1 MRTGISKDNPLARPH
16 SIADTVEN
24 NARGEKAIGV
34 GSDSVGIPLTGLEPP
49 ASEPIGKILALM
61 MTGVAPPSKLYE
73 SAIANQNYF
82 GDAL

>member
-24 NARGEKAIGV
+24 NAREGKPIAV
-34 GSDSVGIPLTGLEPP
+34 GSDAVGIRLMGLEPL
-49 ASEPIGKILALM
+49 ASEPIGNILALM

-73 SAIANQNYF
+73 SAIANQIYWRK
-82 GDAL
+82 